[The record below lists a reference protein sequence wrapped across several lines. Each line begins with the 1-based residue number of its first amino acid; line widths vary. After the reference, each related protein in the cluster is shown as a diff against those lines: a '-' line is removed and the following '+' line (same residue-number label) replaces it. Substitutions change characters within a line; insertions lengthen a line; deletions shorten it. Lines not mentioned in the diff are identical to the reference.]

1 MMFACLTCTL
11 FLMTVAM
18 AGLIGQLPGCTY
30 NGTQMTEYAH
40 CIAENNENNK
50 TGVECQNYWK
60 SPEPDL
66 GKLIIAE
73 PVPVAE
79 AIEVIF
85 RSLRRYY
92 TFENFK
98 AAEFL
103 KSIGKF
109 ENAFMELVKMRE
121 TRNHISFSHAV
132 TLFRV
137 MMRAA
142 KYMVNYSTLT
152 LQGSE
157 LVLNVVELN
166 IRALAL
172 SNMSGDLD
180 KTIERYDEKLTYLID
195 ILDLWMDEFS
205 LVTGAPLLMRMI
217 FYDQAART
225 RKMLDKFL
233 AQA

>member
-1 MMFACLTCTL
+1 MMFARLSCTT

-18 AGLIGQLPGCTY
+18 AGLIRQLPGCTY
-30 NGTQMTEYAH
+30 NGTQMTENTH
-40 CIAENNENNK
+40 CIAEKNEDII
-50 TGVECQNYWK
+50 TGVEYQNYWT
-60 SPEPDL
+60 SPEL
-66 GKLIIAE
+66 GWDKLIIVE
-73 PVPVAE
+73 PLPVAE
-79 AIEVIF
+79 AIEVVF
-85 RSLRRYY
+85 RSLKRYY

-109 ENAFMELVKMRE
+109 ENAFMELVKMKE

-137 MMRAA
+137 MVRAA

-152 LQGSE
+152 LQGSK

-166 IRALAL
+166 IRVLAL
-172 SNMSGDLD
+172 SNLSGDLD
-180 KTIERYDEKLTYLID
+180 KSIERYDEKLTYLID
-195 ILDLWMDEFS
+195 TLDLWMDEFR
-205 LVTGAPLLMRMI
+205 LVTDAPLLMRVM
-217 FYDQAART
+217 FRDQTIRI
-225 RKMLDKFL
+225 RKTLDKFL